1 MSTASPR
8 VPIAL
13 GSATSDTEE
22 GRSFLQSRLKLFGGW
37 VFLISG
43 GFFIVGMPLR
53 VAIEPVPFAAPFW
66 VPSIFH
72 LLGTF
77 VPGGIWL
84 VARGRS
90 LSSAVLQVLDIGGV
104 VLTCGCFSL
113 MAVTLAS
120 RGRSTRCRQ
129 DCWPARWCCWRERSQ
144 SRAHH
149 VVRCG

>member
-43 GFFIVGMPLR
+43 GVFIVGMPLR
-53 VAIEPVPFAAPFW
+53 VAIEPVPFTAPFW
-66 VPSIFH
+66 VPSILH

-77 VPGGIWL
+77 VPGASGWSL
-84 VARGRS
+84 VAGACRRPFCRCS
-90 LSSAVLQVLDIGGV
+90 ISA
-104 VLTCGCFSL
+104 
-113 MAVTLAS
+113 A
-120 RGRSTRCRQ
+120 
-129 DCWPARWCCWRERSQ
+129 WC
-144 SRAHH
+144 
-149 VVRCG
+149 